1 MESAL
6 KSRTLPIRL
15 AVAVLCVRIVSGFL
29 SIKLQLLLF
38 SAEHPQ
44 PAPVHEND
52 WSEKNYSCFVGP
64 TMALISRSI
73 GMPQCSEISTMEHD
87 GYRLA

>member
-38 SAEHPQ
+38 SAVHPQ

-52 WSEKNYSCFVGP
+52 WSEKI
-64 TMALISRSI
+64 T
-73 GMPQCSEISTMEHD
+73 
-87 GYRLA
+87 LASLGQQWL